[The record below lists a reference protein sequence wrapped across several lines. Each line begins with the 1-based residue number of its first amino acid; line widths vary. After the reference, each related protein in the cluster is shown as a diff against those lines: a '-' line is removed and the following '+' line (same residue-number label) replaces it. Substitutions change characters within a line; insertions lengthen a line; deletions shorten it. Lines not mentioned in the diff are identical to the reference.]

1 MSTNDDNLGPKELD
15 EKVAEPSLL
24 KNRQIIS
31 VSKLKALTRVITAVI
46 KSVESVAA
54 GNVFGCGLVA
64 RLNLDCAPSHPSFEM
79 PRSFTVQVLAQLGSS
94 STLMRTRAYKNDVQ
108 L

>member
-31 VSKLKALTRVITAVI
+31 VSNLKALTRVITAVI
-46 KSVESVAA
+46 ESVESVAA
-54 GNVFGCGLVA
+54 GNVFGC
-64 RLNLDCAPSHPSFEM
+64 DCAPSHPSFEM